1 MATVLNLFRLIPSD
15 DQQLFTDKCNFN
27 FDQILNMGGGP
38 PGIQGIQGIQGVPGS
53 QGIQGFQGDPGVPGT
68 KWYVENTDPIS
79 FGPITPA
86 PAEGDYWFDTNT
98 LNIYQYAGSPPSWTL
113 IGNLTVSGVFKDAIG
128 DSDRVIFSSP
138 TPLKS
143 LVLSP
148 INYGVG
154 APQTGPYKL
163 KLIGSPGSPQQMF
176 GVLES
181 GAENLA
187 AKQSYISVNTIIA
200 NTEYSWEL
208 VNPTGNIEFSAFGT
222 SLDLIKQT
230 GTGSISR
237 YEFNSN
243 AFKIQLNPTERL
255 MSFYNTPSGLNWHV
269 GGHNALTSST
279 ERLFSINDSGSI
291 GVANAFSNAVAGDAT
306 PYDFRYDQ
314 LNVQLPVTAG
324 ATNMWA
330 RWRAKVSGFNTD
342 QLNFRNVRSF
352 FESSGMPWRSSEMR
366 IEHKTDATY
375 NHFIALGGGATSAN
389 TTVGV
394 FTFVNPPRPALRFG
408 TGGTANDGYYFAAD
422 SGPSGGGGLPRMWM
436 GDPDYIK
443 TATGTLLGGLVGAKL
458 NVQSYNAAAGFGTSG
473 HSNIHLAPG
482 TGAGDYSI
490 HGITAG
496 HPASGSASD
505 GGLIFQGWDSANTRL
520 MSTSLAA
527 GDTLTAGMRN
537 QVSAWSNGETYFW
550 SRSDGNGFFRIRS
563 GAVYAGTQ
571 SNPTVTQMWANDI
584 TTLSGYNWSTGQKSI
599 VINDST
605 NYSGFGDGF
614 VGIGDRFSEYITAG
628 PAVLTTGKWYKG
640 PWSGAPVHNGIDY
653 LDFVPF
659 QAANATLTAGTVVEA
674 KPQTKFQ
681 VYGAVT
687 IGSRSN
693 ILNYASDVGD
703 VSFTVGTNNKAAGLR
718 SVVLG
723 GNGNQSN
730 ANDAIMIGWSGSPVV
745 NTTFANTISLV
756 TATHASTAG
765 PASYLATTLFAPG
778 DISFG
783 TPRYRISSS
792 PIIFASTAVPVPQFG
807 VVSEVGDMARVL
819 LLEGRNTGTT
829 FGGGPSPYL
838 TGIPVML
845 EYAVKNGSGAQ
856 RSIGA
861 VMGEYY
867 EVSGTNPTNQRG
879 RISIAVNSGASLY
892 PVANFSASGLQFI
905 GQFFKP
911 KISVA
916 QNGVVGGSGI
926 ALSISGGAANTG
938 GGPATGGHVLIDAGP
953 GANTGLN
960 GIVAVGAAGSTYAV
974 NITPSTQVTIGS
986 ISSGATVQLGNAN
999 SSDVVQS
1006 YGSVQAVKST
1016 FVNPG
1021 PTASSFV
1028 GISTGGSAPIV
1039 ATQSTVGDALI
1050 VTFTKTGVG
1059 TTTVSSG
1066 VQLFHLEI
1074 AAVAY
1079 DRTIVAVG
1087 SGNSSG
1093 LVIWELR
1100 LNGTGGTMYRR
1111 QLSDV
1116 HGGIEFLVPAG
1127 NKVAVRLESTY
1138 PGYGSAFTM
1147 SGSAT
1152 FSYFFR
1158 AFKHGL

>member
-53 QGIQGFQGDPGVPGT
+53 QGIQGFQGDPGAPGT

-98 LNIYQYAGSPPSWTL
+98 LDIYQYAGSPPSWTL

-187 AKQSYISVNTIIA
+187 SKQSYISVNTILA

-243 AFKIQLNPTERL
+243 AFKIQINPTERL
-255 MSFYNTPSGLNWHV
+255 MSFYNAPSGLNWHV

-291 GVANAFSNAVAGDAT
+291 GVADAFSNAVAGDAT

-330 RWRAKVSGFNTD
+330 RWRAKVSGSNTD

-352 FESSGMPWRSSEMR
+352 FESSGTPWRSSEMR

-389 TTVGV
+389 TTIG
-394 FTFVNPPRPALRFG
+394 FFSFANPPRPALRFG

-422 SGPSGGGGLPRMWM
+422 SGPGAGPSGLPRMWM
-436 GDPDYIK
+436 GDPNYIR

-505 GGLIFQGWDSANTRL
+505 GGLIFQGWNSTTTRL

-550 SRSDGNGFFRIRS
+550 SRSDGNGFFQIRS

-571 SNPTVTQMWANDI
+571 SNPTVTQMWPNDI
-584 TTLSGYNWSTGQKSI
+584 TTLQGYNWSTGQKSI

-640 PWSGAPVHNGIDY
+640 PWTGAPVHNGIDY

-659 QAANATLTAGTVVEA
+659 QAANSTLTAGTVVEA

-745 NTTFANTISLV
+745 NTTFTNTISLV

-765 PASYLATTLFAPG
+765 PASYLAPQLYASG
-778 DISFG
+778 DTSFG
-783 TPRYRISSS
+783 TPYYRLSSS
-792 PIIFASTAVPVPQFG
+792 PIIFASTSTPVPQFG
-807 VVSEVGDMARVL
+807 IVPQVGDMARVL

-867 EVSGTNPTNQRG
+867 EVAGTNPTNQRG

-911 KISVA
+911 KISVE
-916 QNGVVGGSGI
+916 QNGIVGGSGI
-926 ALSISGGAANTG
+926 ALGISGGAANAG

-953 GANTGLN
+953 GANTGQN
-960 GIVAVGAAGSTYAV
+960 GVVAVGAAGSTYAV
-974 NITPSTQVTIGS
+974 SITPSTQVTIGS

-999 SSDVVQS
+999 SSDTINT
-1006 YGSVQAVKST
+1006 YGNDRMLRGTSMLNLPFVSFVNSSGWTAVLNANDTTFRLNAST
-1016 FVNPG
+1016 FTPHTTGMFSVIFS
-1021 PTASSFV
+1021 AV
-1028 GISTGGSAPIV
+1028 G
-1039 ATQSTVGDALI
+1039 
-1050 VTFTKTGVG
+1050 
-1059 TTTVSSG
+1059 
-1066 VQLFHLEI
+1066 
-1074 AAVAY
+1074 Y
-1079 DRTIVAVG
+1079 DRTVYFYLGQNWSRGHFHMEFRYLDMAGTPVFYRPVVPVWG
-1087 SGNSSG
+1087 SGNFVIPANHRVSL
-1093 LVIWELR
+1093 LVQ
-1100 LNGTGGTMYRR
+1100 GFPFFG
-1111 QLSDV
+1111 QA
-1116 HGGIEFLVPAG
+1116 GITTPAVDFIGVGAG
-1127 NKVAVRLESTY
+1127 NT
-1138 PGYGSAFTM
+1138 GNI
-1147 SGSAT
+1147 T
-1152 FSYFFR
+1152 FH
-1158 AFKHGL
+1158 AIKHGL